1 MTENFGK
8 EDVPELL
15 TKEDVGQWN
24 NFIDELN
31 ELQLA
36 YGITLGHGC
45 DCCFDEHTVN
55 GRKVEVPYYKDDPEL
70 GMYKI
75 IRLAKIDLDGVFKFD

>member
-1 MTENFGK
+1 M
-8 EDVPELL
+8 L
-15 TKEDVGQWN
+15 TKEDVEQWN

-45 DCCFDEHTVN
+45 DCCFDEHTIN
-55 GRKVEVPYYKDDPEL
+55 GKNVEIPYDKDAPEL

-75 IRLAKIDLDGVFKFD
+75 IRLARLDLDGVFKFD